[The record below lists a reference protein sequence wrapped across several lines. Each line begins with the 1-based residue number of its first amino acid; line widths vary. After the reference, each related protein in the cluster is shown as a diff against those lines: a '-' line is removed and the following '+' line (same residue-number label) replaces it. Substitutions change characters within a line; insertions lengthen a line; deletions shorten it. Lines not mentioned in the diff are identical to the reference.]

1 MVAQVLM
8 IKKKKKSQKL
18 LRTTFTE
25 NRIKRADQLNQ
36 E

>member
-1 MVAQVLM
+1 MVVAQVLV
-8 IKKKKKSQKL
+8 IKKKKKSQL

-25 NRIKRADQLNQ
+25 IKIKHADQLNQ